1 MNIEQTDTQGSDVD
15 TKLEGWQPYIC
26 LAIASHFNVK
36 FFLDTRITLINHHSI
51 RLIKSYLETAIPS
64 SVPA

>member
-26 LAIASHFNVK
+26 LAIVSHFNVK
-36 FFLDTRITLINHHSI
+36 LLFLDTRITF
-51 RLIKSYLETAIPS
+51 
-64 SVPA
+64 